1 MANLKL
7 ISECLEEK
15 RGAAE
20 AIEKM
25 IEALKKKQKAKQKN
39 HQTQVT
45 FAKEIQ
51 QAIIDVLI
59 KKTIKAAKDYRVKT
73 IILGGGVS
81 ANSELRKQFLLKI
94 RKEIPNT
101 QYLTPNT
108 HLSTDNGLMVAVA
121 GYFHRKEKISG
132 QALEARPNLRVE

>member
-1 MANLKL
+1 MVERNA
-7 ISECLEEK
+7 S
-15 RGAAE
+15 
-20 AIEKM
+20 AIPGGLSS
-25 IEALKKKQKAKQKN
+25 IP
-39 HQTQVT
+39 
-45 FAKEIQ
+45 
-51 QAIIDVLI
+51 
-59 KKTIKAAKDYRVKT
+59 TIKAAKDYRVKT

-132 QALEARPNLRVE
+132 